1 VEVMTINPQQ
11 LGTQLTVFNENKL
24 GVIIYLK
31 NSETI
36 SINGPFSFQI
46 NESINGPFSFQI
58 NELTLSIKM
67 DNDVWMID
75 IGDISY
81 IHSRLLPES

>member
-1 VEVMTINPQQ
+1 MTINPQQ
-11 LGTQLTVFNENKL
+11 LGTQLTVFEENKL

-36 SINGPFSFQI
+36 
-46 NESINGPFSFQI
+46 SINGPFSFQI